1 MRIFLRVLMVELKLG
16 LAASAQQQADQT
28 RGGQENKKARTLALL
43 PNTAAHDR
51 ITEMPLTI

>member
-1 MRIFLRVLMVELKLG
+1 MVELKLG

-43 PNTAAHDR
+43 PNTAAQDR
-51 ITEMPLTI
+51 ITEVPLAL